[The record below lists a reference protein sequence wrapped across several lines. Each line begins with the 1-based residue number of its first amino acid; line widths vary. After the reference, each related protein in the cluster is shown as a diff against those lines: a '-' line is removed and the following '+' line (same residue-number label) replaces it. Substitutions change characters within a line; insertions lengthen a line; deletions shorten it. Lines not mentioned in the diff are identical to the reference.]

1 MGWFIKCANVS
12 PSVVNGLMKGFN
24 KNFGESLNQFYG
36 IIDNL
41 LLGEDSLD
49 EKNNRICTE

>member
-1 MGWFIKCANVS
+1 MTGKRR
-12 PSVVNGLMKGFN
+12 
-24 KNFGESLNQFYG
+24 KNYIHIIVRFYG